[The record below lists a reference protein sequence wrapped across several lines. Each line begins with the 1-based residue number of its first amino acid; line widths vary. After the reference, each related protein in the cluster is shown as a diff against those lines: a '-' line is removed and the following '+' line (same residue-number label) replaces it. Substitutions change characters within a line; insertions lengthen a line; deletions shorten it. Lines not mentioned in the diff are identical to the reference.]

1 MMADIKSEVMLS
13 QAGNKNLA
21 RLVGNPVSEPSL
33 YFLSL
38 I

>member
-1 MMADIKSEVMLS
+1 MADIKSEVMLWS